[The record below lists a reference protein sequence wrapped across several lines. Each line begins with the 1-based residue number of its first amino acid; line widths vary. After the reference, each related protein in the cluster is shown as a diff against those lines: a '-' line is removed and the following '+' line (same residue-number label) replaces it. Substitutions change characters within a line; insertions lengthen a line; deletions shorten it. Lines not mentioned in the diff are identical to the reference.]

1 MNEIIKLFD
10 IPKYIINDNERQRR
24 VYSVDGIS
32 PSILA
37 RSDSP
42 KIFII
47 DDLYA
52 NRDIRV
58 YKDYS
63 PSLRAERSGLKV
75 VKYNK
80 HTIR

>member
-1 MNEIIKLFD
+1 MNGIIKIFE
-10 IPKYIINDNERQRR
+10 IPKSIINDNERQRR
-24 VYSVDGIS
+24 VYSINGIS
-32 PSILA
+32 PGLLA

-52 NRDIRV
+52 NRNIRI

-75 VKYNK
+75 VKNN
-80 HTIR
+80 